1 MAQRKAQAVSALLGL
16 AISASLGCAAMM
28 FGSSQDVKFSS
39 TPSGASL
46 EIDEKHVGATPAILK
61 LKRRKDHTA
70 VVRMEGYEDQA
81 VTVDSRFSGEAVA
94 WSFVGAIW
102 WWGPFEWILDLPLG
116 SLKELERTRV
126 SVRLEKTE
134 EQKRIE
140 AVAERRQDEASR
152 ANAMRADLEAMCKE
166 RGWSDLTCQLRRG
179 QTDPTTSAPSYY
191 YPARQQ

>member
-1 MAQRKAQAVSALLGL
+1 
-16 AISASLGCAAMM
+16 MM
-28 FGSSQDVKFSS
+28 FGSSQEVRFS
-39 TPSGASL
+39 TVPSGASL
-46 EIDEKHVGATPAILK
+46 EIDQKHVGATPATLK

-134 EQKRIE
+134 EQKRLD
-140 AVAERRQDEASR
+140 VLAERRLQEAAR
-152 ANAMRADLEAMCKE
+152 VKALAEDPERVCRE
-166 RGWSDLTCQLRRG
+166 RGWSSITCQLEQAKRG
-179 QTDPTTSAPSYY
+179 ATGSGHGYY
-191 YPARQQ
+191 DPARQD